1 MEKIPLFGAY
11 KKFCMTQIAQIK
23 KAGRNGEWGWL
34 FSFFVLVII
43 IFIVGLFALIGAVGS
58 GLERAGIIKENIY
71 APKKELVYSEKNEH
85 KGENGEYITTF
96 KLKFSSPQGQTG
108 GMNLF
113 SYPAGCSDK
122 NMELLGVSGTE
133 LKNGTIYAVSEYKI
147 TCQTKEPIEESS
159 EGKLLFE
166 LKK

>member
-1 MEKIPLFGAY
+1 MEKIPLFGSY

-23 KAGRNGEWGWL
+23 KAGKNGEWGWL
-34 FSFFVLVII
+34 VSFFVIVII
-43 IFIVGLFALIGAVGS
+43 LLIVGLFAIIGAVGS
-58 GLERAGIIKENIY
+58 GLERVGIIKDNIY
-71 APKKELVYSEKNEH
+71 ALKKELIYSDKDEKED
-85 KGENGEYITTF
+85 ENGEYITTF

-113 SYPAGCSDK
+113 SYPIGCDNK
-122 NMELLGVSGTE
+122 NMESLTVGGTE
-133 LKNGTIYAVSEYKI
+133 FKNGAIYAVSEYKI
-147 TCQTKEPIEESS
+147 TCRTREPINENN